1 MCGAPPR
8 RRRLRFA
15 PLTRHSAARR
25 PRAWRPVPAH
35 APPAKRRSRRIR
47 RLLCIASDYFFF
59 FPPFFLADFLAAFFF
74 PPFFFA
80 AIVVLSMTG
89 VNRPFD
95 PPVDRRAGQP
105 DSEEY
110 WAPFSTRDR
119 VARQSFNPRRNA
131 VVAARASVCRRLM
144 GEMVTCASPRQGAI
158 ERVVHQPP
166 AFVTA

>member
-1 MCGAPPR
+1 MYGAPPR

-15 PLTRHSAARR
+15 PLTRRSAARR

-110 WAPFSTRDR
+110 WAPLSTRVMSR
-119 VARQSFNPRRNA
+119 VSRSTRAAVPKRPRA
-131 VVAARASVCRRLM
+131 CHLADD
-144 GEMVTCASPRQGAI
+144 
-158 ERVVHQPP
+158 
-166 AFVTA
+166 